1 MLLFMSIRKKKRE
14 NKMII
19 RKKKYKDLK
28 ENILLKERL
37 IEDLK
42 KSNKIL
48 ENNNKKMTNKISEQR
63 KENITYQEQIN
74 EFVNNTVRLDTII
87 LKQKNEIKRLKTLLT
102 KNDIDYKKKIKEKG
116 EK

>member
-1 MLLFMSIRKKKRE
+1 
-14 NKMII
+14 MII
-19 RKKKYKDLK
+19 RKKKYEDLK

-37 IEDLK
+37 IEDLR
-42 KSNKIL
+42 KSNAIL

-63 KENITYQEQIN
+63 KENIAYQEKIN
-74 EFVNNTVRLDTII
+74 EFVNNTVKLDVVI
-87 LKQKNEIKRLKTLLT
+87 LNQKNEIKRLKTLLT

>member
-1 MLLFMSIRKKKRE
+1 
-14 NKMII
+14 MII
-19 RKKKYKDLK
+19 RKKKYKQLK
-28 ENILLKERL
+28 DNILLKEGL
-37 IEDLK
+37 IKDLK
-42 KSNKIL
+42 RSNAIL

-63 KENITYQEQIN
+63 KENISYQEKIN
-74 EFVNNTVRLDTII
+74 EFVNNTVRLDTVI

>member
-1 MLLFMSIRKKKRE
+1 
-14 NKMII
+14 MII
-19 RKKKYKDLK
+19 RKKKYKQLK
-28 ENILLKERL
+28 DNILLKEGL
-37 IEDLK
+37 IKDLK
-42 KSNKIL
+42 RTNKIL

-63 KENITYQEQIN
+63 KENISYQEKIN
-74 EFVNNTVRLDTII
+74 EFVNNTVRLDTVI

>member
-1 MLLFMSIRKKKRE
+1 
-14 NKMII
+14 MII
-19 RKKKYKDLK
+19 RKKKYKQLK
-28 ENILLKERL
+28 DNILLKEGL
-37 IEDLK
+37 IKDLK
-42 KSNKIL
+42 RSNAIL

-63 KENITYQEQIN
+63 KENITYQEKIN
-74 EFVNNTVRLDTII
+74 EFVNNTVRLDTVI

>member
-1 MLLFMSIRKKKRE
+1 
-14 NKMII
+14 MII
-19 RKKKYKDLK
+19 RKKKYKQLK
-28 ENILLKERL
+28 DNILLKEGL
-37 IEDLK
+37 IKDLK
-42 KSNKIL
+42 RSNKIL

-63 KENITYQEQIN
+63 KENITYQEKIN
-74 EFVNNTVRLDTII
+74 EFVNNTVRLDTVI

>member
-1 MLLFMSIRKKKRE
+1 
-14 NKMII
+14 MII
-19 RKKKYKDLK
+19 RKKKYKQLK
-28 ENILLKERL
+28 DNILLKEGL
-37 IEDLK
+37 IKDLK
-42 KSNKIL
+42 RTNKIL

-63 KENITYQEQIN
+63 KENITYQEKIN
-74 EFVNNTVRLDTII
+74 EFVNNTVRLDTVI